1 MTDQA
6 FAGWLTDVRTGMSSV
21 LVAAD
26 NDTVVELNQ
35 RARADLVQAGQVDD
49 AATVVVRNGLSVGRG
64 DVVVTRRIDR
74 TTSDGTTTEPALGGR
89 LGAGF
94 VRNGQ
99 RWQVQRAQRDGSL
112 TVRLLDAGQVGAAAV
127 TLTPGY
133 VREHVDLGY
142 ATTAHRAQGLT
153 VNTSHVLADA
163 LTQRESFYVAMT
175 RGRYA
180 NHAYLVLDPATT
192 LRDRLTHPVGGPADQ
207 DAYTT
212 GQVAD
217 AITAHSGAATSAHET
232 IRAVQDQA
240 VSIRQLAD
248 EADTIAAYAH
258 DLAAGDMLLTVL
270 GDTPSVRRILD
281 DEHFPDLVLAIRHA
295 HTKGVDLTRELP
307 IIIGSRPR
315 ESLTADNLTT
325 MIRTHLRTRPSAFQ
339 PALVAGLITDATA
352 GLSDPEMVTAICKR
366 YELIEQRA
374 DHLAAEAIN
383 SDRLWANAIPTSMT
397 DEQRAAVIRVL
408 AAYRDRWEITDQAP
422 LGKRPD
428 DSATSAQQSDHR
440 RLSEMLRRLAVD
452 SQAPMGGSPD
462 QSVRRP
468 QRSL

>member
-1 MTDQA
+1 MTDFIWHGLAGELTKRMQA
-6 FAGWLTDVRTGMSSV
+6 S
-21 LVAAD
+21 
-26 NDTVVELNQ
+26 DTRM
-35 RARADLVQAGQVDD
+35 RAQSTTAL
-49 AATVVVRNGLSVGRG
+49 RNGLSVGRG
-64 DVVVTRRIDR
+64 DVIVTRRIDR
-74 TTSDGTTTEPALGGR
+74 TTPDGTTTAEPAGAGGR

-99 RWQVQRAQRDGSL
+99 RWQVQRAHRDGSL
-112 TVRLLDAGQVGAAAV
+112 TVRLLDAGRPGAAQV
-127 TLTPGY
+127 TLSPAY

-153 VNTSHVLADA
+153 VDTSHVLADA
-163 LTQRESFYVAMT
+163 LTQREPFYVAMT

-212 GQVAD
+212 AQVAE
-217 AITAHSGAATSAHET
+217 AITAHSGAATSAHES
-232 IRAVQDQA
+232 IRAVQDRA
-240 VSIRQLAD
+240 TSIRQLAD

-258 DLAAGDMLLTVL
+258 DLAAEDMLLTVL

-295 HTKGVDLTRELP
+295 HTTGVDLTRELP

-325 MIRTHLRTRPSAFQ
+325 MIRTHLRTRTSAFQ
-339 PALVAGLITDATA
+339 PALVAGLIVDATA
-352 GLSDPEMVTAICKR
+352 GLSDPEMVTAIRKR

-374 DHLAAEAIN
+374 DHLATDAIN
-383 SDRLWANAIPTSMT
+383 SAAPWTNAIPAAMT
-397 DEQRAAVIRVL
+397 DAQRAAVIRIL
-408 AAYRDRWEITDQAP
+408 ATHRERWEITDPTP

-428 DSATSAQQSDHR
+428 DSATSAQQSDR
-440 RLSEMLRRLAVD
+440 RQLSEMLHRLAAD
-452 SQAPMGGSPD
+452 S
-462 QSVRRP
+462 RP
-468 QRSL
+468 YWNSGLDS